1 MAFFVLFYNYIV
13 LQRGSQ
19 VCWGD
24 FSEKENLSNL
34 HRDESLAV
42 KATLDHDFQI
52 ISLLSENIPQE
63 GNVRYL
69 RGSPEVV
76 WLPPGDELGCWEPRW
91 DVKGEQGWALVGRW
105 GWSPKGASLGSQI
118 RGFLRIKWVTSKGCF
133 HSQRW
138 SCVLRVTMEEGN
150 GERKGHGEVRV
161 CIPFTTRATLLDF
174 ALHYI
179 SVCDFIYPTV
189 GKCSACHRALPRCS
203 L

>member
-1 MAFFVLFYNYIV
+1 VAFFVLFYNYIV

-76 WLPPGDELGCWEPRW
+76 WLPPGDELGC
-91 DVKGEQGWALVGRW
+91 
-105 GWSPKGASLGSQI
+105 
-118 RGFLRIKWVTSKGCF
+118 
-133 HSQRW
+133 
-138 SCVLRVTMEEGN
+138 
-150 GERKGHGEVRV
+150 
-161 CIPFTTRATLLDF
+161 
-174 ALHYI
+174 
-179 SVCDFIYPTV
+179 
-189 GKCSACHRALPRCS
+189 
-203 L
+203 